1 MYIIYK
7 IGLAKLDKS
16 LNEVLSVQQ
25 QHSETTIKLVV
36 YDNGGTVLAKKK
48 FIPVASMDVQFYQSM
63 MISSTH
69 KTIDFNPQFYIL
81 LKFGHV
87 TRRNSFGGTKYKRN
101 NAGAMLEI
109 T

>member
-48 FIPVASMDVQFYQSM
+48 VYSSSFYGRSILPVNDDIIHPQNNRFQSAVLY
-63 MISSTH
+63 SSS
-69 KTIDFNPQFYIL
+69 
-81 LKFGHV
+81 V
-87 TRRNSFGGTKYKRN
+87 WTRY
-101 NAGAMLEI
+101 A
-109 T
+109 